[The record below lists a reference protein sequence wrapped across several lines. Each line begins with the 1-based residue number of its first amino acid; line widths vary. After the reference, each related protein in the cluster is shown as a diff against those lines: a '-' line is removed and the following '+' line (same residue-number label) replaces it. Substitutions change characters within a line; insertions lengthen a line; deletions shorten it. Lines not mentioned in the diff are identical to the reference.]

1 MEVGPVYTLPVGYRF
16 RPTDEEL
23 INHFLRLK
31 INGYHKEVDYIQE
44 VDICKTEPWDLPGLS
59 QIESIDDEWFFFNRK
74 DHKNGH
80 RSARAT
86 KCGYWKPTGRDR
98 TIKTSK
104 GFLEIGK
111 KKTLVFH
118 TGRSPKGVRTRW
130 VIHEYV
136 PTLNELDGTAPGQ
149 TPFVLC
155 RLFKKHDG
163 KDKNPESA
171 APPPLPPPPPPPPPP
186 STTEDGIDIR
196 GVEWVERALDDLWD
210 PSSEHGLV
218 VNKQQEPST
227 FIRVGNYSVQNKY
240 NGKVILN
247 LDEKLSPTASDV
259 ASTMNW
265 DSDEV
270 YNAEIIA
277 REPLLSWK
285 AIEIGG
291 EESLL
296 LRGMRKVLGCLGLW
310 KCFNF

>member
-149 TPFVLC
+149 DF
-155 RLFKKHDG
+155 
-163 KDKNPESA
+163 PE
-171 APPPLPPPPPPPPPP
+171 
-186 STTEDGIDIR
+186 
-196 GVEWVERALDDLWD
+196 VERALDDLWD